1 MRHVFHRSVY
11 LALSFAA
18 LAGTA
23 RAQSAP
29 DSNSVSDGNAL
40 PESVIVTAT
49 RIATP
54 AEQIASSVTVV
65 TAADIAA
72 QDQQTLPQILEN
84 MPGLN
89 VVQTGGPGG
98 VTSVFM
104 RGTNS
109 NHVKVLVDGI
119 DVSDPSASGD
129 TFDFG
134 QYLPGDIA
142 RVEVLRGPQSGL
154 YGSDAI
160 GGVINIIT
168 KPGAG
173 PLQFNAAA
181 EGGSFDTF
189 NQTGSV
195 SGSDSGF
202 SYFAD
207 IQHLHAGATPV
218 TPSYL
223 LAPGQKRNPD
233 YDDNLTG
240 STKLGYAIIDNLDLG
255 FAGRFTNT
263 TSKTTGDNFLTGF
276 PETQQAV
283 NTTNGYYARG
293 TAHLVLFDGILDQTL
308 GFGFTHNHSN
318 NLDPLSGLSNF
329 AGQRAK
335 LDYQGNIALGEGE
348 VLVIGADHERE
359 SIGIPLKAATTTD
372 AGLAELQSSLGD
384 LNSAVNV
391 RYDSN
396 DQFGDHATFRVAPT
410 YLIEATGTRLKASVG
425 TGFKA
430 PTLADLFQNFPSFG
444 FFANP
449 NLKPETSTGY
459 DAGFEQAL
467 GGSTTFGATFY
478 YNNIRNLINDNAT
491 FTSLTNVGKAIT
503 EGVEAFAETKLSDDL
518 SLRADYTYTDAH
530 DADLNQVLLRR
541 PKHKVT
547 LDARWQAMEQ
557 LSLDANLTYV
567 SSWVDGNRT
576 FTISRLNAPGYALV
590 NLSATYDLNENL
602 ALDGRI
608 SNALDQHYQNPTG
621 FLAPSLGWYL
631 GIKVRE

>member
-1 MRHVFHRSVY
+1 MRHVFHRSFY
-11 LALSFAA
+11 LVLSLAA
-18 LAGTA
+18 LASA
-23 RAQSAP
+23 AQAQSAL
-29 DSNSVSDGNAL
+29 DSNSVSGSSAL
-40 PESVIVTAT
+40 PESVTVTAT

-54 AEQIASSVTVV
+54 VEQVASSVTVI

-84 MPGLN
+84 LPGLN

-98 VTSVFM
+98 ITSVFM

-129 TFDFG
+129 AFDFG
-134 QYLPGDIA
+134 QYLSGDVA

-160 GGVINIIT
+160 GGVINVIT
-168 KPGAG
+168 KTGAG
-173 PLQFNAAA
+173 PLQFNESS

-189 NQTGSV
+189 NQSASV
-195 SGSDSGF
+195 SGLGSGF
-202 SYFAD
+202 SYFAGV
-207 IQHLHAGATPV
+207 QHLHVGATAV
-218 TPSYL
+218 TPTDI
-223 LAPGQKRNPD
+223 LAPGETRNPD
-233 YDDNLTG
+233 YDDNLTM
-240 STKLGYAIIDNLDLG
+240 STKLGYEVTDNFDLG
-255 FAGRFTNT
+255 FVGRFTGTLLKNT
-263 TSKTTGDNFLTGF
+263 GTDFLGF
-276 PETQQAV
+276 PETERTD
-283 NTTNGYYARG
+283 NTTNGYYSRG
-293 TAHLVLFDGILDQTL
+293 TAHLVMFDGVLDQTL
-308 GFGFTHNHSN
+308 GFDFTHNHTN
-318 NLDPLSGLSNF
+318 ANDPLEGLNSY

-335 LDYQGNIALGEGE
+335 LDYQGNIALVEGQ

-359 SIGIPLKAATTTD
+359 SVTIPISAATTTD
-372 AGLAELQSSLGD
+372 SGFAELQSSLGD
-384 LNSAVNV
+384 FNNAANV

-396 DQFGDHATFRVAPT
+396 ERFGGHATFRIAPT

-430 PTLADLFQNFPSFG
+430 PTIADLFQNFPSFG

-459 DAGFEQAL
+459 DGGFEQAL
-467 GGSTTFGATFY
+467 GANTSFGATFY
-478 YNNIRNLINDNAT
+478 YNNIKNLIDDNST

-503 EGVEAFAETKLSDDL
+503 QGVEAYAQTKFIDDL
-518 SLRADYTYTDAH
+518 TLRADYTYTDAH
-530 DADLNQVLLRR
+530 DMVLNEALLRR

-567 SSWVDGNRT
+567 SSWVDGNRS
-576 FTISRLNAPGYALV
+576 FTISRLNAPGYTLA
-590 NLSATYDLNENL
+590 NLSASYELNENL
-602 ALDGRI
+602 TIDGQI
-608 SNALDQHYQNPTG
+608 TNLLDQHYQNPTG

-631 GIKVRE
+631 GVKVKE